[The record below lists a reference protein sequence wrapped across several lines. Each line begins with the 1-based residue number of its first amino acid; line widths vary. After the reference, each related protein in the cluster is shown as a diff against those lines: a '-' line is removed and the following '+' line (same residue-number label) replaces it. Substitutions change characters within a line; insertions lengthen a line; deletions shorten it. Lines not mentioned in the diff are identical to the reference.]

1 MLSLFTSRQVPVLPQ
16 EDVEKALSSICR
28 ISRDAKSGKIIR
40 PSDSTFN
47 HVAGL
52 LVNLERHRQIDGWS
66 LRPRTYLIL
75 RHMGYTDAM
84 REFIDAGLKDISFP
98 YEESSL
104 PTQFA
109 RDIARRETFLDL
121 QDAVLTDAVELERGE
136 GGRHVSFAKSGNEHF
151 LVRRDLGSGGFG
163 SVDHVWSRL
172 SFHNYARKRF
182 RRQIKFGVENKR
194 FLEMI
199 EREISALKKVSH
211 HHIVKVVGS
220 YTDANY
226 IAILMQPIAS
236 CNLRVYLTQKP
247 DFFSRSRLVHLRTF
261 FGCIAKALAYLH
273 KHKIRHRDLK
283 PENILVS
290 VHPRSGKEQVY
301 ITDFGAAHDSSE
313 LEVSETFD
321 RFVPFTPRY
330 MAPEVARHAPRNS
343 ASDMWSLGVMFLE
356 MVSVLRGASILTM
369 RRHLQRHGTGNEHIW
384 NNLAGAHDW
393 FEVLR
398 QRPGADYDNE
408 PLAWVKDL
416 LHNDPINRPD
426 ASSLSR
432 VIAQSAQ
439 GIFQG
444 HCCAG
449 EDEDW
454 ESSVTYDEW
463 DHLDMAN
470 EQIGNFDV
478 AWEMDAVDPVELSE
492 TSHKSSSIEAWLAN
506 TDDVANDV
514 SVTQTG
520 PEKPPYEIEDETE
533 VAPLSKSS
541 SENSIYEIVDDDSDE
556 DAFEVPGSAEVDVAD
571 EDLDALE
578 TGPGYEIV
586 MDSSS
591 DSTAKAM
598 STTSESSHTT
608 AIKDEHL
615 DMDQIIPNG
624 IHASTKADLVR
635 LGHQNVGETEVKVSI
650 SAANSKN
657 ANTNTTKANWLI
669 PQEKRLTNG
678 RVAPLTT
685 SNVAALTMT
694 PTDFSTF
701 NSETPRQEEA
711 NVTSKRRKRVS
722 RSKREHNSFSAT
734 KYMQETWEAASSIA
748 TSEMSETASRLL
760 QQKGSLLAW
769 QDKDMKFLERYCS
782 QGKAAAVRILLES
795 GCKPSRLKGRP
806 RWRPIISAVR
816 GASQR
821 HIKCVRLLL
830 EHGADVN
837 TREPSTG
844 RTSLH
849 IAIAHQNFKGYTN
862 LIAEL
867 LKHGANP
874 NLRDKNGDFPLLQ
887 ILYGGYEQLA
897 KHRRDALACLLQPNF
912 STQVNVT
919 PPGTLNMP
927 LHLAVRRVDPWAC
940 GMLLEKGAS
949 VNSTNGSGQTPL
961 SLAVSTWTHRESSA
975 QIDILDL
982 LLRHRADV
990 NETNIVTGDT
1000 PLHIAT
1006 RLGREDA
1013 IEVLLLYKAS
1023 TTQMNKSETPF
1034 HVAGKKAIR
1043 HGREKHARI
1052 MRMLYE
1058 PNADESIL
1066 DEHGD
1071 DHCVI
1076 VTAVEQKDC
1085 IFVQEL
1091 LEYGVEANHTKKL
1104 QNTRTDEGLA
1114 SSNVPAGQTK
1124 AARGQAKQPAF
1135 VVPILNIAVEGDDLS
1150 TANTLVKGGAC
1161 ADKEDSA
1168 GTTAFQLALNRR
1180 NTSMVELL
1188 RNRAKFERKAYQH
1201 FATSTAETPPSA
1213 WPSLNFAS
1221 YQPQEDLLRK
1231 TKSFERKRGK

>member
-1 MLSLFTSRQVPVLPQ
+1 MLSLFTGGQVPVLPQ

-28 ISRDAKSGKIIR
+28 ISREAKSSKIIR
-40 PSDSTFN
+40 LSDSTLN

-52 LVNLERHRQIDGWS
+52 LANLERHRQIKGWS

-75 RHMGYTDAM
+75 RHMGCTDAM

-104 PTQFA
+104 PIQFA
-109 RDIARRETFLDL
+109 RDTVRRETFLDL

-136 GGRHVSFAKSGNEHF
+136 GGRHVLFAKSGNEHF
-151 LVRRDLGSGGFG
+151 HVLSDLGSGGFG

-172 SFHNYARKRF
+172 SFHQYARKRF
-182 RRQIKFGVENKR
+182 RRRINFGIENKR

-226 IAILMQPIAS
+226 IAILMQPIAK

-247 DFFSRSRLVHLRTF
+247 DFFSHSRLGYLRTF

-290 VHPRSGKEQVY
+290 VHSRSRKEQIY

-343 ASDMWSLGVMFLE
+343 ASDMWSLGIIFLE
-356 MVSVLRGASILTM
+356 MVSVLRGASIRTM

-384 NNLAGAHDW
+384 NNLAGTHEW

-398 QRPGADYDNE
+398 RRPGADYDNE
-408 PLAWVKDL
+408 PLTWVKDL
-416 LHNDPINRPD
+416 LQNDPINRPD

-432 VIAQSAQ
+432 VIAQAAQ

-449 EDEDW
+449 DDEDW
-454 ESSVTYDEW
+454 ESSITYDEW
-463 DHLDMAN
+463 DHLDMVN
-470 EQIGNFDV
+470 EQIGNLDV
-478 AWEMDAVDPVELSE
+478 ALEMDAVDPAELSE
-492 TSHKSSSIEAWLAN
+492 ASHKSSSIEAWLAN
-506 TDDVANDV
+506 TDDVANDA
-514 SVTQTG
+514 SVTQPG
-520 PEKPPYEIEDETE
+520 SENLPYEVEDETE
-533 VAPLSKSS
+533 VTAPSESF
-541 SENSIYEIVDDDSDE
+541 SENSVYEIVDDDSDE
-556 DAFEVPGSAEVDVAD
+556 DAHEVPGLAEVDIAD
-571 EDLDALE
+571 DAPDALE
-578 TGPGYEIV
+578 SGPGYKIV

-591 DSTAKAM
+591 DSTAKAV
-598 STTSESSHTT
+598 STTSEVSRTT
-608 AIKDEHL
+608 AIKDERL
-615 DMDQIIPNG
+615 DLGQIIPDEND
-624 IHASTKADLVR
+624 ASTEADLVWS
-635 LGHQNVGETEVKVSI
+635 GHQNMGKAEITAAT
-650 SAANSKN
+650 SAWNSKDVN
-657 ANTNTTKANWLI
+657 ANTAKAHWLI
-669 PQEKRLTNG
+669 PQEKRLANA
-678 RVAPLTT
+678 RIAPLTT

-694 PTDFSTF
+694 STDLPNFD
-701 NSETPRQEEA
+701 SEAARHDET
-711 NVTSKRRKRVS
+711 NVTSKRNKRVS
-722 RSKREHNSFSAT
+722 RSKREYNSFSAT
-734 KYMQETWEAASSIA
+734 KYMQETWEAASSVA
-748 TSEMSETASRLL
+748 TSELSENSSRLL
-760 QQKGSLLAW
+760 QQNRSLFAW
-769 QDKDMKFLERYCS
+769 QDKDMKFLEQFCLK
-782 QGKAAAVRILLES
+782 GKVAAVRILLES
-795 GCKPSRLKGRP
+795 GCKPSRLKGKP

-830 EHGADVN
+830 EYGADVN

-844 RTSLH
+844 RTPLH

-867 LKHGANP
+867 LKHNANP
-874 NLRDKNGDFPLLQ
+874 NLQDKNGDFPLLQ

-912 STQVNVT
+912 STHVNIT

-940 GMLLEKGAS
+940 GMLLEKGALAT
-949 VNSTNGSGQTPL
+949 STNGSGQTPL
-961 SLAVSTWTHRESSA
+961 SLAVSTWTPRESSA

-982 LLRHRADV
+982 LLRHGADV
-990 NETNIVTGDT
+990 NEMNIVTGDT

-1013 IEVLLLYKAS
+1013 IEALLRHKAS
-1023 TTQMNKSETPF
+1023 TSKMNKLKTPF
-1034 HVAGKKAIR
+1034 HIAGEKAIR

-1058 PNADESIL
+1058 PNADESVL

-1071 DHCVI
+1071 EHCVI

-1091 LEYGVEANHTKKL
+1091 LEYGAEANHNKKL
-1104 QNTRTDEGLA
+1104 EGSKTDEGIA
-1114 SSNVPAGQTK
+1114 SSNVSAGRPD
-1124 AARGQAKQPAF
+1124 AAGGQAKIPAF
-1135 VVPILNIAVEGDDLS
+1135 TIPILHIAIEGDDWA
-1150 TANTLVKGGAC
+1150 TANTLVKGGAF
-1161 ADKEDSA
+1161 ADKEDAA
-1168 GTTAFQLALNRR
+1168 GITAFQLALNRR
-1180 NTSMVELL
+1180 NSSMVELL
-1188 RNRAKFERKAYQH
+1188 RDRAEFE
-1201 FATSTAETPPSA
+1201 STAYRQFASSTTEIPPSA
-1213 WPSLNFAS
+1213 WPSLSFAS
-1221 YQPQEDLLRK
+1221 HQSHEDVLRK
-1231 TKSFERKRGK
+1231 TKSFERKREE